1 MGVALRSRGVTP
13 SLTIMSYLSDY
24 YEMSDGTTLYEEC
37 IREIDHSTIQRLYNE
52 GNYSCKLATPVNHT
66 GWTDVGWI
74 NWINRTGR
82 WWLDDC
88 YWKYLGDGKYK
99 SCRSSGF
106 IERWNKAVDD
116 ELTKG
121 YQECKKSSPEA
132 SLDRLKQ
139 IIELNKNLDETE
151 KN

>member
-13 SLTIMSYLSDY
+13 SLTIMSYLSVY
-24 YEMSDGTTLYEEC
+24 YEMSDGTTLYQEQY
-37 IREIDHSTIQRLYNE
+37 REIDSATIHKLYKE
-52 GNYSCKLATPVNHT
+52 GNYSCQLNTPVNHT
-66 GWTDVGWI
+66 GWSDEGWI

-88 YWKYLGDGKYK
+88 YWKHLGDGQYK

-106 IERWNKAVDD
+106 IERWNKAADD
-116 ELTKG
+116 EITKG
-121 YQECKKSSPEA
+121 YEECKMSSPDL
-132 SLDRLKQ
+132 SLDTLKEIIQ
-139 IIELNKNLDETE
+139 INKNLDETK

>member
-1 MGVALRSRGVTP
+1 
-13 SLTIMSYLSDY
+13 
-24 YEMSDGTTLYEEC
+24 
-37 IREIDHSTIQRLYNE
+37 
-52 GNYSCKLATPVNHT
+52 
-66 GWTDVGWI
+66 WI